1 MTAQEVREVL
11 ARWYQVWPRGWRRCR
26 TLRPVRALGRWSAPA
41 VYGWTEAVYR
51 AVQQWALHY
60 AARRAG
66 EA

>member
-11 ARWYQVWPRGWRRCR
+11 VRWYRVRPQDWRQYYI
-26 TLRPVRALGRWSAPA
+26 LRPVRALGRWSAPA
-41 VYGWTEAVYR
+41 VYGWTEAIYR
-51 AVQQWALHY
+51 AAQQWALRY